1 MTRRP
6 PRLPRAFFEADDGR
20 GDWTIREHAR
30 RPISAA
36 EVDRRPLEFEADRRG
51 TWSILL
57 QVLLALGVLA
67 YVDIVATITWLVI
80 TGGRLRHMLKA
91 ANQTKQQQDAI
102 AKGML
107 ANITSHE
114 RTVTI
119 RAPGDVSI
127 RPDMNLVLSGTG
139 TAFDQS
145 YVISDIEHNWSQ
157 HQGYVM
163 TVRVRNMSE
172 GREVVQE
179 K

>member
-1 MTRRP
+1 LTRSTKSRGSTFGFP
-6 PRLPRAFFEADDGR
+6 DPGSPAARWNSKPTAAAPGRSASTRASAGRWRAIRRLP
-20 GDWTIREHAR
+20 I
-30 RPISAA
+30 I
-36 EVDRRPLEFEADRRG
+36 
-51 TWSILL
+51 L